1 MNFIKR
7 PFHHTNSTTST
18 TTSSSIRDSHTI
30 PSSTTSSSS
39 TDKPSGSLTGSVRFN
54 DLISAQ
60 PKFNEREKYLTAKYP
75 QQQMQLIRKRL
86 KVEFWVD
93 DQLRLLYEIKD
104 DDSQD
109 DHDHC
114 PGDLIDSL
122 LDMDDEPERRTFLL
136 DKLRNTKQ
144 SRSKTM
150 EFIDELLHRV
160 KML

>member
-7 PFHHTNSTTST
+7 PFHHTNSTASA
-18 TTSSSIRDSHTI
+18 TTSSTTIRDPHSAPT
-30 PSSTTSSSS
+30 STPLS
-39 TDKPSGSLTGSVRFN
+39 TDKTSGSLSGSVRFN

-93 DQLRLLYEIKD
+93 DQLRSLYDIKD
-104 DDSQD
+104 DNSED

-122 LDMDDEPERRTFLL
+122 LDMDDESERRLFLL

-150 EFIDELLHRV
+150 EFIDELLNRV

>member
-7 PFHHTNSTTST
+7 PFHHTNSTST
-18 TTSSSIRDSHTI
+18 AAAPTSIRDPLTV
-30 PSSTTSSSS
+30 SSSPPPTPKTNS
-39 TDKPSGSLTGSVRFN
+39 SLTGSVRFN

-86 KVEFWVD
+86 KVEFWLD
-93 DQLRLLYEIKD
+93 DQLRSLYDIKD
-104 DDSQD
+104 ESSQE

-122 LDMDDEPERRTFLL
+122 LDIDNDPQRRSFLL
-136 DKLRNTKQ
+136 EKLRNVKQ
-144 SRSKTM
+144 SRSITM

>member
-7 PFHHTNSTTST
+7 PFHHTNSASTNSTPSNIRDPHTVPSPSPSSADKT
-18 TTSSSIRDSHTI
+18 TTS
-30 PSSTTSSSS
+30 
-39 TDKPSGSLTGSVRFN
+39 SLTGSVRFN

-93 DQLRLLYEIKD
+93 DQLRSLYDIKD
-104 DDSQD
+104 DSSQE

-122 LDMDDEPERRTFLL
+122 LDIDNESQRRTFLL
-136 DKLRNTKQ
+136 EKLRNTKQ

>member
-7 PFHHTNSTTST
+7 PFHHPSPATSST
-18 TTSSSIRDSHTI
+18 TTTRDSI
-30 PSSTTSSSS
+30 GASSSS
-39 TDKPSGSLTGSVRFN
+39 SVSTAKASTPLHNSVRFN
-54 DLISAQ
+54 DLTSTP

-93 DQLRLLYEIKD
+93 DQLRSLYDIT
-104 DDSQD
+104 DDSTQE

-122 LDMDDEPERRTFLL
+122 LDIDSESQRRSFLL
-136 DKLRNTKQ
+136 EKLRNAKQ
-144 SRSKTM
+144 SRAITL

-160 KML
+160 KIL

>member
-7 PFHHTNSTTST
+7 PFHHTNSTST
-18 TTSSSIRDSHTI
+18 TAASSNLRDPLTV
-30 PSSTTSSSS
+30 PSSP
-39 TDKPSGSLTGSVRFN
+39 PSAAKTNSSLTGSVRFN
-54 DLISAQ
+54 DLISTQ

-86 KVEFWVD
+86 KVEFWLD
-93 DQLRLLYEIKD
+93 DQLRSLYDIKD
-104 DDSQD
+104 DSSQE

-122 LDMDDEPERRTFLL
+122 LDIENDSQRRTFLL
-136 DKLRNTKQ
+136 EKLRNVKQ
-144 SRSKTM
+144 SRSIIM

>member
-7 PFHHTNSTTST
+7 PFHHTNPTSSTTVPTNIREPVTLSTSSST
-18 TTSSSIRDSHTI
+18 TT
-30 PSSTTSSSS
+30 
-39 TDKPSGSLTGSVRFN
+39 KPAASLTGSVRFN
-54 DLISAQ
+54 DLVAAQ
-60 PKFNEREKYLTAKYP
+60 PKFNDREKYLTAKYP

-86 KVEFWVD
+86 KVEFWLD
-93 DQLRLLYEIKD
+93 DQLRSLYDIKD
-104 DDSQD
+104 DNPQE

-122 LDMDDEPERRTFLL
+122 LDIDSESQRRTFLL
-136 DKLRNTKQ
+136 GKLRNVKK
-144 SRSKTM
+144 SRSITM